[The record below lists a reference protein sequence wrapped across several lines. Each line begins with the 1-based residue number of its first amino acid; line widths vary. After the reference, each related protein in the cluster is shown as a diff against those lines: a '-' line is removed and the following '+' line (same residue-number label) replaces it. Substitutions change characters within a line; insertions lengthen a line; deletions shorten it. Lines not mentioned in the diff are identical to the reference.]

1 MEIGTQHVAKLEPF
15 LLMSKAAKGA
25 AAAKLIQDATSAP
38 GVFVFG
44 ELLDLPNIQELATH
58 ETHSRFYSLLQL
70 FAYKTYA
77 DYIQHK
83 DSLPPLND
91 AQTIKLKQLTLVSLA
106 QDSRILP
113 YNELLRVLDMP
124 TVRELEDLIIDA
136 IYLDIVRG
144 KLDQKEGQFEIEYT
158 MGRDLEPGK
167 LEQLLVSLQN
177 WCVGST
183 RPMHCAKLTS
193 ECRASTTAAVLATL
207 DNKLSEL
214 SNRTVTAKT
223 MKEEYDRGYQSTLK
237 EVVDKQ
243 KEARNA
249 NKTHVF
255 TGRSGLTPAGRAELQ
270 REQERQQ
277 QRERELR
284 GKDNENDENSMDIDE
299 PAEGSKGKGRK

>member
-1 MEIGTQHVAKLEPF
+1 MEIGTQHAAKLEPF

-44 ELLDLPNIQELATH
+44 ELLEQPNIQELAGN
-58 ETHSRFYSLLQL
+58 EQHSRFYSLLQL
-70 FAYKTYA
+70 FAYRTYA

-83 DSLPPLND
+83 ESLPPLSD
-91 AQTIKLKQLTLVSLA
+91 TQTTKLKQLTLVSLA

-113 YNELLRVLDMP
+113 YDELQRALDMP

-144 KLDQKEGQFEIEYT
+144 KLDQKEGQFEVEYT

-167 LEQLLVSLQN
+167 IEQLLASLQN
-177 WCVGST
+177 W
-183 RPMHCAKLTS
+183 
-193 ECRASTTAAVLATL
+193 ASTTAAVLATL
-207 DNKLSEL
+207 DNKLAEL
-214 SNRTVTAKT
+214 SNRTVTSKT
-223 MKEEYDRGYQSTLK
+223 MKEEYDRVYQATLK

-255 TGRSGLTPAGRAELQ
+255 PGRTGLTAAGKAEL
-270 REQERQQ
+270 ERQL
-277 QRERELR
+277 QRERERER
-284 GKDNENDENSMDIDE
+284 GKDNDNDENSMDVDE
-299 PAEGSKGKGRK
+299 PAEGSKGKGRKPSTSDASLRQQRKRNRY